1 MRLSDRKSKFF
12 ISFKTSIHKVSF
24 NTLISVTGA
33 VFLSANLIFYLS
45 SLCKSLSNRLFACSA
60 WFFLSTGFNV
70 TPAAI
75 MDICHDN
82 ERIYVQQHQ
91 DWDLYFSR
99 YI

>member
-45 SLCKSLSNRLFACSA
+45 SLCASLYRIDYSLAPHGFFYRLVSMS
-60 WFFLSTGFNV
+60 L
-70 TPAAI
+70 PP
-75 MDICHDN
+75 
-82 ERIYVQQHQ
+82 
-91 DWDLYFSR
+91 L
-99 YI
+99 

>member
-45 SLCKSLSNRLFACSA
+45 SLCASLYRIDYSLAPHG
-60 WFFLSTGFNV
+60 FFLSTGFNV

-75 MDICHDN
+75 MEHAI
-82 ERIYVQQHQ
+82 
-91 DWDLYFSR
+91 
-99 YI
+99 